1 MIDKDA
7 IYSAEGLPLTTSGDI
22 VIGQVQG
29 YAGDYG
35 IGTNP
40 ESFAVYGY
48 RKYFVDRPKNVVL
61 RLSQDGITEISSYGM
76 LDYFRDT
83 LGSITTNGV
92 IIGSWDMHNK
102 QYVISLQNAFYVGS
116 RRPVVGEAYEEYY
129 QTLAFDEDSLGW
141 TSLFS
146 FKPDAGFSLLGDFYT
161 ASNGNIWKHYSTNVP
176 YCNFYNQQYISTV
189 TFVINP
195 DPSYSK
201 TFQTINYEGSP
212 GWEAS
217 EIYTDSNSGR
227 PITSATSSI
236 NLSSLEDQLFTNNF
250 KIKENK
256 YFGNII
262 NNTIAS
268 DGTIVYG
275 QSMSGIAGFYAT
287 CTMRFPDTT
296 QPIVSYNKP
305 ATLFAVSSTFAQS
318 FSG

>member
-1 MIDKDA
+1 MIYSGIYNSRTGVNETNSFSISENITKALDDVNGSIQKLYAEDTNLIVFQEDKVSRVLTDKDA

-176 YCNFYNQQYISTV
+176 YCNLVVCQL
-189 TFVINP
+189 
-195 DPSYSK
+195 K
-201 TFQTINYEGSP
+201 
-212 GWEAS
+212 
-217 EIYTDSNSGR
+217 
-227 PITSATSSI
+227 
-236 NLSSLEDQLFTNNF
+236 NLLHHQLHPQRSWSV
-250 KIKENK
+250 K
-256 YFGNII
+256 
-262 NNTIAS
+262 S
-268 DGTIVYG
+268 V
-275 QSMSGIAGFYAT
+275 SM
-287 CTMRFPDTT
+287 
-296 QPIVSYNKP
+296 
-305 ATLFAVSSTFAQS
+305 
-318 FSG
+318 